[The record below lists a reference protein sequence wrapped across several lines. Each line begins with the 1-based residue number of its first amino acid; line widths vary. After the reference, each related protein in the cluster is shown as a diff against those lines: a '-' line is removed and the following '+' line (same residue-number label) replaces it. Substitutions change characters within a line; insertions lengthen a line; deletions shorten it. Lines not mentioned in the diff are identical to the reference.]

1 MKVLALP
8 RLPLRLFSAAEKV
21 QQLFAKAGVRIGGR
35 RPWDIQVSNEKF
47 FDRALAEGNLGL
59 GESYVDGWWECERL
73 DELFH
78 RLLRAKIEEEI
89 LPWPF
94 ILDVVKSR
102 VLNWQSRSRSSS
114 NARRHYDIGED
125 VYAKMLDRRRVY
137 SCGYWK
143 GAANLDQAQ
152 VAKLELSCRKLD
164 LKPGMRLLD
173 IGCGWGSLAQYAA
186 EKHRVEVVGITVSKN
201 QFHYAKRHVA
211 AKRVEIRLQ
220 DYRDLPPEKFDRI
233 VSIGMFEHVG
243 YKNYSR
249 FMTVAADR
257 LRDDGLFLLHT
268 IGGNRSTTRIDP
280 WVQRYVFPN
289 AMLPSI
295 AQIGAAAEGRF
306 IMEDWHNFGPDY
318 DRTLMAWWENFENG
332 WSELSGRYS
341 KRFHR
346 MWKYYLLTCAAA
358 FRARELQVWQILL
371 SKGVAKAPARRIG

>member
-8 RLPLRLFSAAEKV
+8 TPLRLFSAAEKV

-59 GESYVDGWWECERL
+59 GESYMDGWWDCERL

-94 ILDVVKSR
+94 LLDIVTSR
-102 VLNWQSRSRSSS
+102 LLNWQSRGRSYS
-114 NARRHYDIGED
+114 NAGRHYDIGED
-125 VYAKMLDRRRVY
+125 VYAKMLDKRRVY
-137 SCGYWK
+137 SCAYWK

-152 VAKLELSCRKLD
+152 LAKLELCCRKLD

-173 IGCGWGSLAQYAA
+173 IGCGWGSLAKYAA
-186 EKHRVEVVGITVSKN
+186 DKHRVEVVGITVSKN
-201 QFHYAKRHVA
+201 QFHYAKHQA
-211 AKRVEIRLQ
+211 AGKQVEIRLQ
-220 DYRDLPPEKFDRI
+220 DYRELPNEKFDRI

-243 YKNYSR
+243 YKNYDR
-249 FMTVAADR
+249 FMAVAAEH
-257 LRDDGLFLLHT
+257 LRDQGLFLLHT

-280 WVQRYVFPN
+280 WIQRYIFPN

-295 AQIGAAAEGRF
+295 AQIGSVIERRF
-306 IMEDWHNFGPDY
+306 IMEDWHNLGPDY
-318 DRTLMAWWENFENG
+318 DRTLMAWAENFEKG
-332 WSELSGRYS
+332 WGELSGRYS

-346 MWKYYLLTCAAA
+346 MWKYYLLTCAGA

-371 SKGVAKAPARRIG
+371 SKGGAKAPPRRFG

>member
-35 RPWDIQVSNEKF
+35 RSWDIQVSNEKF

-73 DELFH
+73 DELFY

-94 ILDVVKSR
+94 IFDVVKSR

-143 GAANLDQAQ
+143 DAANLDQAQ
-152 VAKLELSCRKLD
+152 LAKLELSCRKLD

-173 IGCGWGSLAQYAA
+173 IGCGWGSFAQYAA

-201 QFHYAKRHVA
+201 QFHYAKRHIA
-211 AKRVEIRLQ
+211 GKQVEIRLQ

-243 YKNYSR
+243 YKNYGR
-249 FMTVAADR
+249 FMTVAAEH
-257 LRDDGLFLLHT
+257 LRDEGLFLLHT

-280 WVQRYVFPN
+280 WVQRHIFPN

-295 AQIGAAAEGRF
+295 AQIGVATEGRF
-306 IMEDWHNFGPDY
+306 MMEDWHNFGPDY
-318 DRTLMAWWENFENG
+318 DRTLMAWWENFEKG

-346 MWKYYLLTCAAA
+346 LWRYYLLTCAAA

-371 SKGVAKAPARRIG
+371 S